1 MKLPQIKISQ
11 AADIARIAFASN
23 RFFAIYGK
31 GGVGKTSIATNTIA
45 PALGFDEVWKV
56 NLSGSLPQDAVG
68 YLVPVLESREGFF
81 IEPEQ
86 WPTAKRVGDKRVL
99 LVLDE
104 FPEWD
109 SSIQSLC
116 RSLFDTDG
124 GPPKIGVHELGRNV
138 KIMIT
143 GNRRSD
149 GARSA
154 VPTAPLVS
162 RCASFAIEP
171 SLDDWLDWAAGE
183 GLAASPIFTFLKFQ
197 GGDQHGVDHFSPD
210 IPQPWDG
217 SPHPTPRQWEAACRA
232 MLDDQLDDRLAALV
246 LEGFVGEAAGRAAY
260 AFIKLVGDLMPKLNA
275 IRSGAEDM
283 PADPASQ
290 QALTHA
296 ALRIAKR
303 ETAADPA
310 VAVASGALDWLVER
324 ILLPARGEI
333 RAYGYATALRCGL
346 PLDQHPRRQQMQGV

>member
-1 MKLPQIKISQ
+1 MNLPKIKIGQ
-11 AADIARIAFASN
+11 AAELARIAFASN

-31 GGVGKTSIATNTIA
+31 GGVGKTSIASNTIA

-56 NLSGSLPQDAVG
+56 NLSGSLPQDATG
-68 YLVPVLESREGFF
+68 YLVPVMESREGFF
-81 IEPEQ
+81 IEPEE

-109 SSIQSLC
+109 ASIQSLC
-116 RSLFDTDG
+116 RSLFDTEG
-124 GPPKIGVHELGRNV
+124 GQPRIGVHRLGANV

-162 RCASFAIEP
+162 RCASYAVEP
-171 SLDDWLDWAAGE
+171 SLDEWLDWAASN
-183 GLAASPIFTFLKFQ
+183 GLAESPVFTFLKFQ
-197 GGDQHGVDHFSPD
+197 GGDQHGVDHFAPD

-232 MLDDQLDDRLAALV
+232 LLDDSIDDRIAALV
-246 LEGFVGEAAGRAAY
+246 LEGLVGEAAGRAAF
-260 AFIKLVGDLMPKLNA
+260 AFVKLVGDLMPKLNA
-275 IRSGAEDM
+275 IRNGVEQLPS
-283 PADPASQ
+283 DPASQ

-296 ALRIAKR
+296 ALRVAKR
-303 ETAADPA
+303 ETSADPEA
-310 VAVASGALDWLVER
+310 AVASGAVDWLVER

-333 RAYGYATALRCGL
+333 RAYGFATALRCGL
-346 PLDQHPRRQQMQGV
+346 PLDQHPRRQAMQGV